1 MNDTRERE
9 ALNAYLKL
17 LQSKGVTQEG
27 LLQREN
33 WLEQLI
39 PAICGQ
45 PADGSLYREA
55 VEQLLALIDRS
66 EWPFF
71 LSVVREYFHFWNQDI
86 KMIAALNAGQEFEIN
101 PIKWQPVE
109 QDLKTLWQT
118 LDKEKFGV
126 ADTWPLKTYSHAL
139 RQEGAEQVMVDTRVR
154 LVKLLLLK
162 LRDVAER
169 DHKVYRQAVDATVG
183 IFTMKPTQRLFL
195 AVSREFYYFW
205 IGDPEAINHI
215 QIEKIE
221 NIA

>member
-27 LLQREN
+27 LLQRED
-33 WLEQLI
+33 WLKQLI
-39 PAICGQ
+39 PAISGQ

-55 VEQLLALIDRS
+55 VEQLLAVIDRND
-66 EWPFF
+66 WPFF

-86 KMIAALNAGQEFEIN
+86 KMIAALNAGREFEIN
-101 PIKWQPVE
+101 PIKFQPVE

-139 RQEGAEQVMVDTRVR
+139 RQEGAEQGMVDTRVR
-154 LVKLLLLK
+154 LIKLLLLK
-162 LRDVAER
+162 LRDVNER

-183 IFTMKPTQRLFL
+183 IFTMKPTQKLFL
-195 AVSREFYYFW
+195 SVSREFYYFW